1 MLALGAASATQ
12 STLLSRVSVPDT
24 PLATAW
30 RLGSLLMA
38 AVSQAEAVLNVTSVA
53 GPQVELTGGNSH
65 LYDSGSRHVFVSVCT
80 YGVEGAL
87 LDGVEGA
94 HKWWPCWRCAWRT
107 QFPTNPG
114 AAQAKLVWISM
125 VGAHL
130 AKVAAPARCANTLCP
145 VLHRRACRL

>member
-80 YGVEGAL
+80 CGVEDAL
-87 LDGVEGA
+87 LDGVGGSSQVVA
-94 HKWWPCWRCAWRT
+94 
-107 QFPTNPG
+107 
-114 AAQAKLVWISM
+114 L
-125 VGAHL
+125 L
-130 AKVAAPARCANTLCP
+130 AVCVADTVPNQPRSSSS
-145 VLHRRACRL
+145 